1 VRPFDLFVGVDW
13 SGARGP
19 RLKHLQVAWR
29 GPGEAAPV
37 LEPPPDGAWTRPAFA
52 GWLLE
57 RARDR
62 RVLCGLDFSFC
73 FPWEDRQAYFP
84 GFADDPAG
92 HAAFWALVEALCVGD
107 EDMFAGGFCEVE
119 PIGQHFRR
127 GAVTGAAYERRLRVA
142 EALARTRGLG
152 AAESVFNLVGA
163 RQVGKGSL
171 AGMRLLRCLRER
183 GGVAVWPFDPAGDAR
198 LVLVEAFPTA
208 FVRMAGGGPG
218 KLRDAERLNR
228 VLRYFGSNPYCHPG
242 NDIFD
247 LTDDM
252 TDALVIAAALRPLS
266 ADPCLWNPPGL
277 SDRVRCFEGWTF
289 GIA

>member
-1 VRPFDLFVGVDW
+1 VTPFDLFVGADW
-13 SGARGP
+13 SGERGP
-19 RLKHLQVAWR
+19 RLKRLQVAVCGAGNR
-29 GPGEAAPV
+29 APALAANPEGGP
-37 LEPPPDGAWTRPAFA
+37 WTRPAFA
-52 GWLLE
+52 EWLLE
-57 RARDR
+57 QPG

-92 HAAFWALVEALCVGD
+92 HAEFWALVEALCMGG
-107 EDMFAGGFCEVE
+107 EGMFGGGFCEAE
-119 PIGQHFRR
+119 PIRQHFRR
-127 GAVTGAAYERRLRVA
+127 GAVAGAAYERRLRVA
-142 EALARTRGLG
+142 EVLARTRGLG

-183 GGVAVWPFDPAGDAR
+183 GGVAVWPFDPAEDAR

-218 KLRDAERLNR
+218 KLRDVERLNR

-242 NDIFD
+242 NDIFG

-252 TDALVIAAALRPLS
+252 TDALVIAAALRRLS

-277 SDRVRCFEGWTF
+277 SDRVRRFEGWTF